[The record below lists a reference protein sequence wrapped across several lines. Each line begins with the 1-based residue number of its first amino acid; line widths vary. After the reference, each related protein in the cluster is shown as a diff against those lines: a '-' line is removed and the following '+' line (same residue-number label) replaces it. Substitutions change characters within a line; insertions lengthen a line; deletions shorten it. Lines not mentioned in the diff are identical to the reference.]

1 MLGGKIYAPDTK
13 RNFLDP
19 SSLPPPRP
27 PPNLKLVLSLS
38 SCQSKMADSSLVKLS
53 VSAIVHQDG
62 SFLDRCDLS
71 SLPRNLLQE
80 LLVSSISYSRI
91 LCLKS
96 LITNWP
102 LEHLLLRNVVG
113 FDEPKAVLLAYWLQ
127 RTKHNLKL
135 VDMTGCNIGESNER
149 KKSY

>member
-1 MLGGKIYAPDTK
+1 
-13 RNFLDP
+13 
-19 SSLPPPRP
+19 
-27 PPNLKLVLSLS
+27 
-38 SCQSKMADSSLVKLS
+38 MADSSLVKLS

-127 RTKHNLKL
+127 RTNHNLKL